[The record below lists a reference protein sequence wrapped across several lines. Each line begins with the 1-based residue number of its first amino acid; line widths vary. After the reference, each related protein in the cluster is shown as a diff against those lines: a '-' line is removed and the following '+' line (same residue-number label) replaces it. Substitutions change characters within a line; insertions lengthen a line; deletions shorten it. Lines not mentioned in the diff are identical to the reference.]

1 MSFNEICSNLNL
13 SAKESKS
20 FKMKTNFL
28 LDHIFGK
35 KKPTKLIQS
44 VINKGEKVMVG
55 ARPLRVVKI
64 DGKIYGSL
72 TIASK
77 ALGVSA
83 STISRRCL
91 SSSFKNYKYM

>member
-1 MSFNEICSNLNL
+1 MSFNETCSNLNL
-13 SAKESKS
+13 PANESRS

-28 LDHIFGK
+28 LDHVFGK
-35 KKPTKLIQS
+35 KNPTKSINS
-44 VINKGEKVMVG
+44 IINKGEKVMVG

-77 ALGVSA
+77 ALGVSV
-83 STISRRCL
+83 STIRRRCL
-91 SSSFKNYKYM
+91 SSGFKNYKYM